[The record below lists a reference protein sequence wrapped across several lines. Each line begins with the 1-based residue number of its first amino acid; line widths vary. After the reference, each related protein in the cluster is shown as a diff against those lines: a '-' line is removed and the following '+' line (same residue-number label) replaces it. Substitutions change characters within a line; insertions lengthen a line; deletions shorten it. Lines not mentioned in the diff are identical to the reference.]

1 MITLAVLT
9 LSVYTS
15 GYCQMLVWGKHG
27 EPKITYNVYQGLQS
41 RDYSI
46 TTFVGSDTSY
56 KIKQNDVFFA
66 VTAIDSAKNESQFS
80 DEVFYS
86 SNKPIPPYFDINANT
101 DTVTLTQSDS
111 VLIFYIEV
119 YNELESGAIVDS
131 NDIYYQLWFSEDET
145 NWNTITTK
153 IPLQT
158 GEGST
163 VTWPVTFDRSKTY
176 NLTVTSW
183 YKTIYES
190 KYETSVL
197 LKFVSI
203 PKTKFIR
210 RVYITIE

>member
-1 MITLAVLT
+1 VNLHQKKTLNSYCTIKREFYMLSRFIALLMITLAVLT

-101 DTVTLTQSDS
+101 DTVT
-111 VLIFYIEV
+111 
-119 YNELESGAIVDS
+119 
-131 NDIYYQLWFSEDET
+131 
-145 NWNTITTK
+145 
-153 IPLQT
+153 
-158 GEGST
+158 
-163 VTWPVTFDRSKTY
+163 
-176 NLTVTSW
+176 
-183 YKTIYES
+183 
-190 KYETSVL
+190 
-197 LKFVSI
+197 
-203 PKTKFIR
+203 
-210 RVYITIE
+210 